1 MRRRRHPK
9 YPPTGGAA
17 GSDTEALQTD
27 VMRFMSIIGLCLM
40 AVFALVQGIPVQDKA
55 KTAMTLQAARL
66 REDVRVQQLEA
77 EQLQVMLQ
85 ALNAEMQRTRRSLAV
100 AEQDL
105 DQVSGLTQRV
115 RDEHDRLQAEM
126 QILERQLA
134 QGRRELT
141 DIEQAAIQRQQDLAR
156 LNERVRGV
164 QQTLQDSRRKLT
176 KLKRRVARAVPGPTP
191 GPVAATRPAPAQ
203 VARPA
208 PDRRGFTLR
217 FVSDE
222 ALDRL
227 VGAGSVT
234 LYAMAD
240 RRAWRLSL
248 DAGRAAAA
256 RGPYPGWFHEM
267 SETTVPEHYIQGL
280 DNAPDGPGT
289 SAVVWGV
296 QLPAS
301 TREAIASLTRGQ
313 PGGELVIRGDGRVL
327 LED

>member
-1 MRRRRHPK
+1 MRRGRYPR
-9 YPPTGGAA
+9 YPPTSGAA

-55 KTAMTLQAARL
+55 KTTQAVQAARL
-66 REDVRVQQLEA
+66 GEDVRVQQLEA
-77 EQLQVMLQ
+77 RQLQAMLQ
-85 ALNAEMQRTRRSLAV
+85 ALHTDMQRRRRSLAV

-105 DQVSGLTQRV
+105 DRVTGLTRLA

-126 QILERQLA
+126 EILERQLA

-141 DIEQAAIQRQQDLAR
+141 DIEQAAMQKQQDLAR
-156 LNERVRGV
+156 LNERVLGV
-164 QQTLQDSRRKLT
+164 QETLQDGRRKLAELQRWAAQPVT
-176 KLKRRVARAVPGPTP
+176 GPAP
-191 GPVAATRPAPAQ
+191 ATRPVSGQ
-203 VARPA
+203 VAGSASDRP
-208 PDRRGFTLR
+208 GFTLR

-227 VGAGSVT
+227 VTAGSVA

-248 DAGRAAAA
+248 NAGSAAAA
-256 RGPYPGWFHEM
+256 RRPYPAWFHEM
-267 SETTVPEHYIQGL
+267 SAATVPDHYLQGI
-280 DNAPDGPGT
+280 DGAPDGPDA

-296 QLPAS
+296 QLPAA
-301 TREAIASLTRGQ
+301 TRDAIASLTQDR

-327 LED
+327 LGD